1 MSMQVEHSQSGRRPR
16 RSFSPQFKAEAVAMV
31 VELGK
36 TAAQVARDLEV
47 NEATVGRWVVKW
59 RREHGEGTVL
69 PLRPADAARLAELE
83 EANRQLA
90 LENAFLKKAA
100 AFFAREL
107 PHG

>member
-1 MSMQVEHSQSGRRPR
+1 MSTHGERRAR

-36 TAAQVARDLEV
+36 TIAQVATDLDV
-47 NEATVGRWVVKW
+47 HPGTLGRWVARW
-59 RREHGEGTVL
+59 RADHGEESAE
-69 PLRPADAARLAELE
+69 PLRPVDAARLAAVE
-83 EANRQLA
+83 EEVRRLS

-107 PHG
+107 P